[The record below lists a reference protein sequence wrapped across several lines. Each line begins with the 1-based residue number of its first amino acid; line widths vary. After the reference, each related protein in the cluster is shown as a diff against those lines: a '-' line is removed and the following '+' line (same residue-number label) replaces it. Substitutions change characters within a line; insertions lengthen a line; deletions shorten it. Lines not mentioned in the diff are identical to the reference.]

1 MSFPSFHKVRDN
13 LVLEELTIGPD
24 MVALLPHAFYS
35 NNIPVLPARAP
46 SRPPGNGGQGQEHG
60 HDRCRYRKYDGRRH
74 NAFGQGN
81 KPCPAPPPWPS
92 FYNSWTK
99 TINMYPSLASEGG
112 EQQHRLPQQQV
123 LISAPGLTM
132 VGPPFTPPLALILTP
147 SQMYTAQQQHA
158 TSPSWTL
165 WHVSWDQQS
174 LPNSFNTMTL
184 QMLPSLMEW
193 VTDSGASNHT
203 TFHTGNISLF

>member
-112 EQQHRLPQQQV
+112 GAATPPSTAAGSHLCARLDHGRSSIHTTLGSNPDSITDVHRPAATCHISILDALARLVGPAVAAQLLQHDDAPDAALTYGVGHRLRC
-123 LISAPGLTM
+123 IESH
-132 VGPPFTPPLALILTP
+132 
-147 SQMYTAQQQHA
+147 HA
-158 TSPSWTL
+158 RYW
-165 WHVSWDQQS
+165 
-174 LPNSFNTMTL
+174 
-184 QMLPSLMEW
+184 
-193 VTDSGASNHT
+193 
-203 TFHTGNISLF
+203 